1 MALLRN
7 LPLEERIKVIQAEAG
22 VAIDAMAEEE
32 AKLCPGVP
40 LLSIRNMLTKG
51 RSDLEA
57 FLAIKEA
64 EAAAKERES
73 AA

>member
-1 MALLRN
+1 MALRN
-7 LPLEERIKVIQAEAG
+7 PPLEDRIRATQAEAK
-22 VAIDAMAEEE
+22 AEIDAMAEAE

-40 LLSIRNMLTKG
+40 LGVLRNLMTKG
-51 RSDLEA
+51 RSDIEA